1 MHKKKG
7 IKKIWLPGY
16 QGMVGS
22 AVYKELLR
30 KNYKVFATSRK
41 KLNLF
46 DKNKILNFIQKNKPD
61 AVIMCAARVGGILAN
76 NNYAGDFIKENLEI
90 QINIID
96 SCKIL
101 KVKKLI
107 FLGSSCIYPKFS
119 KQPIKEKYLLT
130 GELEETN
137 QWYAIAKIAG
147 IKMVQAY
154 RKQFKCNFVSVMPTN
169 LYGPNDNFNKIT
181 SHVIP
186 GMISKIVEAKIKNRK
201 KVELWGTGKPK
212 RDFLYV
218 DDLASAIVI
227 ILNKYNKD
235 LPINVGSGVDVR
247 IDFLAKEISKIV
259 GFSGKVFF
267 NSKFPDGTPR
277 KLLDNSLIKK
287 IGWRPKVSLQKGIK
301 NTIEWYVK
309 NYNIKN
315 K

>member
-1 MHKKKG
+1 MRKKKG

-30 KNYKVFATSRK
+30 KNYKVYATSRK
-41 KLNLF
+41 ELNLF

-76 NNYAGDFIKENLEI
+76 NNYAGDFIKENLQI

-96 SCKIL
+96 SCKVL
-101 KVKKLI
+101 KVKKLL

-130 GELEETN
+130 GELETTN

-186 GMISKIVEAKIKNRK
+186 GMISKIVTAKILNKK
-201 KVELWGTGKPK
+201 KVELWGTGKPR

-227 ILNKYNKD
+227 ILNKYNRD

-247 IDFLAKEISKIV
+247 IDYLAKEISKIV
-259 GFSGKVFF
+259 GFTGKILF

-287 IGWRPKVSLQKGIK
+287 IGWKPKISLQSGLKS
-301 NTIEWYVK
+301 TIEWYIK
-309 NYNIKN
+309 NYNLK
-315 K
+315 KK

>member
-1 MHKKKG
+1 MRKKKG

-30 KNYKVFATSRK
+30 KNYKVYATSRK
-41 KLNLF
+41 ELNLF

-130 GELEETN
+130 GPLEETN
-137 QWYAIAKIAG
+137 DAYAIAKIAG
-147 IKMVQAY
+147 IKMCQSY
-154 RKQFKCNFVSVMPTN
+154 NNQYKTRYKCLMPTN
-169 LYGPNDNFNKIT
+169 TYGPNDNYHGLN
-181 SHVIP
+181 SH
-186 GMISKIVEAKIKNRK
+186 
-201 KVELWGTGKPK
+201 
-212 RDFLYV
+212 
-218 DDLASAIVI
+218 
-227 ILNKYNKD
+227 
-235 LPINVGSGVDVR
+235 
-247 IDFLAKEISKIV
+247 
-259 GFSGKVFF
+259 FF
-267 NSKFPDGTPR
+267 PA
-277 KLLDNSLIKK
+277 LIKK
-287 IGWRPKVSLQKGIK
+287 IHKKKVQIKKTQK
-301 NTIEWYVK
+301 N
-309 NYNIKN
+309 N
-315 K
+315 KKINQT

>member
-1 MHKKKG
+1 MRKKKG

-16 QGMVGS
+16 KGMVGS

-30 KNYKVFATSRK
+30 KNYKVYATSRK
-41 KLNLF
+41 ELNLF

-76 NNYAGDFIKENLEI
+76 NNYAGDFIKENLQI

-96 SCKIL
+96 SCKVL
-101 KVKKLI
+101 KVKKLL

-130 GELEETN
+130 GELETTN

-186 GMISKIVEAKIKNRK
+186 GMISKIVTAKILNKK
-201 KVELWGTGKPK
+201 KVELWGTGKPR

-227 ILNKYNKD
+227 ILNKYNRD

-247 IDFLAKEISKIV
+247 IDYLAKEISKIV
-259 GFSGKVFF
+259 GFTGKILF

-287 IGWRPKVSLQKGIK
+287 IGWKPKISLQSGLKS
-301 NTIEWYVK
+301 TIEWYIK
-309 NYNIKN
+309 NYNLK
-315 K
+315 KK